1 MNNTVVLG
9 GDYTAVDIIDGDL
22 DLLIGTSPQCELLTI
37 MDGDSAVLDV
47 RSGDME
53 LQEILDGEFG
63 AFTKIREG
71 AYPEYTGPTEITPSN
86 ETQTLITAQTSVLNN
101 ITIKPI
107 PSNYGLINWNGSTL
121 TVS

>member
-47 RSGDME
+47 RSGDMN
-53 LQEILDGEFG
+53 LQEILDGELG
-63 AFTKIREG
+63 VITVIRGG
-71 AYPEYTGPTEITPSN
+71 AYPAYTGPTEITPST
-86 ETQTLITAQTSVLNN
+86 EAQTLTTAQTSVLSN
-101 ITIKPI
+101 ITINPI